1 MDGAG
6 RVYCI
11 ADNVNKG
18 IVKYENDGTFTGFY
32 GASQVTYD
40 WADYIW
46 KKFST
51 QAQRA
56 ALESFVP
63 TEYDNVYMDSEGFIF
78 TCTTNVSSNG
88 IKSGE
93 DEPIRRLNLM
103 GNNILITKTP
113 RQNDKFKY
121 IWYGFIVVFL
131 AISFVNIINSP
142 IFSAKSYYNRIFVN
156 ETGVFENDVPLVDT
170 SKLPLLDKDSS
181 SKLGDR
187 VMGQMTDLV
196 SQFTV
201 SDLYTQINYND
212 EITRVT
218 PLEYANVIKYF
229 TNHKSGVPG
238 YIKVNSVTGKTE
250 LVRLDQGMKYM
261 PSAILNENL
270 YRKLRFS
277 YLTEIFGEASFEI
290 DNEGNPYWIVPTL
303 KYTGVGLKKE
313 VSGVI
318 ILDPKTG
325 SSKKYNVGEIP
336 SWVDHVYPSDLI
348 IEELDDWGT
357 YKNGF
362 INSIFG
368 QKGVVNTTDGY
379 NYTVMNDDVYLYTG
393 ITSVASDESNIGFIL
408 CNLRTKETFFYS
420 VSGAEEYSAMES
432 AKGQVQQMN
441 YDSTFPLLINLNNKP
456 TYLLSLKDKAGLV
469 KMYALVDVADY
480 QKVVVTDSSEG
491 IEKAIKN
498 YLGNSVIGTNEKI
511 ADIII
516 NKINEVTID
525 GNTYYY
531 LLDFDNNKYKASIK
545 INSNVLPFLEVNSK
559 INITYI
565 DNEEIKEITKI
576 N

>member
-1 MDGAG
+1 MKKKIIEYDDKKLIKHFI
-6 RVYCI
+6 VI
-11 ADNVNKG
+11 LFTILFSG
-18 IVKYENDGTFTGFY
+18 ILYYFMLPPINPSSFAFWIYLVLIIGFY
-32 GASQVTYD
+32 TL
-40 WADYIW
+40 I
-46 KKFST
+46 
-51 QAQRA
+51 A
-56 ALESFVP
+56 A
-63 TEYDNVYMDSEGFIF
+63 
-78 TCTTNVSSNG
+78 CSNLK
-88 IKSGE
+88 IE
-93 DEPIRRLNLM
+93 
-103 GNNILITKTP
+103 NNILITKTP

-121 IWYGFIVVFL
+121 IWYGFIVIFL

-156 ETGVFENDVPLVDT
+156 ETGAFENDVPLVDT

-250 LVRLDQGMKYM
+250 LVRLDHGMKYM

-498 YLGNSVIGTNEKI
+498 YLGNSVIGTNEKT

>member
-1 MDGAG
+1 MKKKIIEYDDKKLIKHFI
-6 RVYCI
+6 VI
-11 ADNVNKG
+11 LFTILFSG
-18 IVKYENDGTFTGFY
+18 ILYYFMLPPINPSSFAFWIYLVLIIGFY
-32 GASQVTYD
+32 TL
-40 WADYIW
+40 I
-46 KKFST
+46 
-51 QAQRA
+51 A
-56 ALESFVP
+56 A
-63 TEYDNVYMDSEGFIF
+63 
-78 TCTTNVSSNG
+78 CSNLK
-88 IKSGE
+88 IE
-93 DEPIRRLNLM
+93 
-103 GNNILITKTP
+103 NNILITKTP

-121 IWYGFIVVFL
+121 IWYGFIVIFL

-498 YLGNSVIGTNEKI
+498 YLRNSVIGTNEKT

>member
-1 MDGAG
+1 MKKKIIEYDDKKLIKHFI
-6 RVYCI
+6 VI
-11 ADNVNKG
+11 LFTILFSG
-18 IVKYENDGTFTGFY
+18 ILYYFMLPPINPSSFAFWIYLVLIIGFY
-32 GASQVTYD
+32 TLIA
-40 WADYIW
+40 AC
-46 KKFST
+46 ST
-51 QAQRA
+51 
-56 ALESFVP
+56 LKIE
-63 TEYDNVYMDSEGFIF
+63 
-78 TCTTNVSSNG
+78 
-88 IKSGE
+88 
-93 DEPIRRLNLM
+93 
-103 GNNILITKTP
+103 NNILITKTP

-498 YLGNSVIGTNEKI
+498 YLGNSVIGTNEKT

>member
-1 MDGAG
+1 MKKKIIEYDDKKLIKHFI
-6 RVYCI
+6 VI
-11 ADNVNKG
+11 LFTILFSG
-18 IVKYENDGTFTGFY
+18 ILYYFMLPPINPSSFAFWIYLVLIIGFY
-32 GASQVTYD
+32 TL
-40 WADYIW
+40 I
-46 KKFST
+46 
-51 QAQRA
+51 A
-56 ALESFVP
+56 A
-63 TEYDNVYMDSEGFIF
+63 
-78 TCTTNVSSNG
+78 CSNLK
-88 IKSGE
+88 IE
-93 DEPIRRLNLM
+93 
-103 GNNILITKTP
+103 NNILITKTP

-121 IWYGFIVVFL
+121 IWYGFIVIFL

-156 ETGVFENDVPLVDT
+156 ETGVFENGVPLVDT

-187 VMGQMTDLV
+187 VMGQMPDLV

-498 YLGNSVIGTNEKI
+498 YLGNSVIGTNEKT

>member
-1 MDGAG
+1 MKKKIIEYDDKKIIKHFI
-6 RVYCI
+6 VI
-11 ADNVNKG
+11 LFTILFSG
-18 IVKYENDGTFTGFY
+18 ILYYFMLPPINPSSFAFWIYLVLIIGFY
-32 GASQVTYD
+32 TL
-40 WADYIW
+40 I
-46 KKFST
+46 
-51 QAQRA
+51 A
-56 ALESFVP
+56 A
-63 TEYDNVYMDSEGFIF
+63 
-78 TCTTNVSSNG
+78 CSNLK
-88 IKSGE
+88 IE
-93 DEPIRRLNLM
+93 
-103 GNNILITKTP
+103 NNILITKTP

-498 YLGNSVIGTNEKI
+498 YLGNSVIGTNEKT

>member
-1 MDGAG
+1 MKKKIIEYDDKKLIKHFI
-6 RVYCI
+6 VI
-11 ADNVNKG
+11 LFTILFSG
-18 IVKYENDGTFTGFY
+18 ILYYFMLPPINPSSFAFWIYLVLIIGFY
-32 GASQVTYD
+32 TL
-40 WADYIW
+40 I
-46 KKFST
+46 
-51 QAQRA
+51 A
-56 ALESFVP
+56 A
-63 TEYDNVYMDSEGFIF
+63 
-78 TCTTNVSSNG
+78 CSNLK
-88 IKSGE
+88 IE
-93 DEPIRRLNLM
+93 
-103 GNNILITKTP
+103 NNILITKTP

-121 IWYGFIVVFL
+121 IWYGFIVIFL

-156 ETGVFENDVPLVDT
+156 ETGVFENGVPLVDT

-498 YLGNSVIGTNEKI
+498 YLGNSVIGTNEKT

>member
-1 MDGAG
+1 MLPPINPSSFAFWIYL
-6 RVYCI
+6 VLI
-11 ADNVNKG
+11 
-18 IVKYENDGTFTGFY
+18 IGFY
-32 GASQVTYD
+32 TL
-40 WADYIW
+40 I
-46 KKFST
+46 
-51 QAQRA
+51 A
-56 ALESFVP
+56 A
-63 TEYDNVYMDSEGFIF
+63 
-78 TCTTNVSSNG
+78 CSNLK
-88 IKSGE
+88 IE
-93 DEPIRRLNLM
+93 
-103 GNNILITKTP
+103 NNILITKTP

-181 SKLGDR
+181 LKLGDR

-498 YLGNSVIGTNEKI
+498 YLGNSVIGTNEKT

>member
-1 MDGAG
+1 MKKKIIEYDDKKIIKHFI
-6 RVYCI
+6 VI
-11 ADNVNKG
+11 LFTILFSG
-18 IVKYENDGTFTGFY
+18 ILYYFMLPPINPSSFAFWIYLVLIIGFY
-32 GASQVTYD
+32 TL
-40 WADYIW
+40 I
-46 KKFST
+46 
-51 QAQRA
+51 A
-56 ALESFVP
+56 A
-63 TEYDNVYMDSEGFIF
+63 
-78 TCTTNVSSNG
+78 CSNLK
-88 IKSGE
+88 IE
-93 DEPIRRLNLM
+93 
-103 GNNILITKTP
+103 NNILITKTP

-156 ETGVFENDVPLVDT
+156 ETGVFENGVPLVDT

>member
-1 MDGAG
+1 MKKKIIEYDDKKLIKHFI
-6 RVYCI
+6 VI
-11 ADNVNKG
+11 LFTILFSG
-18 IVKYENDGTFTGFY
+18 ILYYFMLPPINPSSFAFWIYLVLIIGFY
-32 GASQVTYD
+32 TL
-40 WADYIW
+40 I
-46 KKFST
+46 
-51 QAQRA
+51 A
-56 ALESFVP
+56 A
-63 TEYDNVYMDSEGFIF
+63 
-78 TCTTNVSSNG
+78 CSNLK
-88 IKSGE
+88 IE
-93 DEPIRRLNLM
+93 
-103 GNNILITKTP
+103 NNILITKTP

-121 IWYGFIVVFL
+121 IWYGFIVIFL

-325 SSKKYNVGEIP
+325 SSKKYNVDEIP

-498 YLGNSVIGTNEKI
+498 YLGNSVIGTNEKT